1 MKKFAVAFSFLFAV
15 FFVLSGF
22 HTPPKDDKVVTLSD
36 VSSSLKMYQGNQ
48 QYDFVGDSIVYK
60 EVDKVDYDRVFR
72 ESAIIYATIVQV
84 SGTVDGLNSNKIP
97 TDAEFAVA
105 NISFAL
111 KDLPDMKGRIDKLLD
126 ALKSLNPKNDF
137 KGLEMKKAPKAT
149 EGINISKKQLTAA
162 ADKLPK
168 LLEDVNELSKKVI
181 K

>member
-1 MKKFAVAFSFLFAV
+1 MKKVVFTFSFLFAV
-15 FFVLSGF
+15 FIVLSGF

-36 VSSSLKMYQGNQ
+36 VSSSLKMYQGNE
-48 QYDFVGDSIVYK
+48 QYDFVGDTIVYK

-84 SGTVDGLNSNKIP
+84 GATVDGLNSNKIP

-105 NISFAL
+105 TIGFAV
-111 KDLPDMKGRIDKLLD
+111 KDLPDMKDRIDNLLN
-126 ALKSLNPKNDF
+126 ALKSLNPKSDF

-149 EGINISKKQLTAA
+149 EGINMAKKQLTVS
-162 ADKLPK
+162 ADRLPK